1 MSNRIINYLYFIPYD
16 IRNIILLFI
25 GPRTRHD
32 WKTNIKRESIIIN
45 QLINNIINEGLPQ
58 ITLLKYNFIKT
69 WKSYNIDIKLQ
80 KKGITKKYMF
90 LKEMLSTG
98 KAYFSKCRYGG
109 DFIIDSESYSE
120 SDSESDSESYSE
132 SYSESDS

>member
-1 MSNRIINYLYFIPYD
+1 MNYLYNLPYD

-45 QLINNIINEGLPQ
+45 QLINNIINEGIPQ

-69 WKSYNIDIKLQ
+69 WKSYTIDIKLQ
-80 KKGITKKYMF
+80 KNGLNKKYSF

-98 KAYFSKCRYGG
+98 KAYFSNCRYGG
-109 DFIIDSESYSE
+109 DFIIDSES
-120 SDSESDSESYSE
+120 DSESYYE
-132 SYSESDS
+132 N